1 MDKNRTYDGAHANH
15 QWNQD
20 RDFMNLRH
28 RSTTNIP
35 PYRVSRHSPGLP
47 VSPRWHYLAAVVSA
61 PGGPCSA
68 PIGMIIVF
76 PPPTSLP
83 PEILSFISPFTN
95 TCRNTCSCHSPMKPP
110 PPKLP

>member
-20 RDFMNLRH
+20 RNFMNLRH

-47 VSPRWHYLAAVVSA
+47 VSPRWHYLAAVVSS
-61 PGGPCSA
+61 PRGPSRSS
-68 PIGMIIVF
+68 IRMKIVV
-76 PPPTSLP
+76 PPPTPFPPSFLP
-83 PEILSFISPFTN
+83 HILHFSTTST
-95 TCRNTCSCHSPMKPP
+95 TTSY
-110 PPKLP
+110 